1 MSLTDL
7 FRSMRDR
14 LQQQKA
20 VPASQ
25 VLPRMRESSG
35 PFPVVPPPA
44 AAHPA
49 DDDSSVSGAQPFP
62 AETAAAIPPPDWSAV
77 FPAHY
82 RALDADLARRGESLA
97 NWEVQDGRDQGVSER
112 GHTVAFVLHKR
123 GTSATIQVELT
134 LFKGSLASIRVR

>member
-14 LQQQKA
+14 LQPQKT

-35 PFPVVPPPA
+35 PFPALRTAAPSASAGEPAGAEEQPPVA
-44 AAHPA
+44 AAP
-49 DDDSSVSGAQPFP
+49 
-62 AETAAAIPPPDWSAV
+62 AIPPPNWADV

-82 RALDADLARRGESLA
+82 RALDADLARRGENLA
-97 NWEVQDGRDQGVSER
+97 NWEMRDGRDLGVSER
-112 GHTVAFVLHKR
+112 GHTVAFVLHKK